1 MQSSAEKKQDGARS
15 FSTARIMTRSGSSE
29 SESDA
34 SRSPSPTSKFLYGKN
49 EGTEDRSL
57 VKSPNQQTTQD
68 TTRKAWT
75 SMLDI
80 PIPAVTA
87 EKSPE
92 KKQEPK
98 STLDERIK
106 DFK

>member
-1 MQSSAEKKQDGARS
+1 MQSSAEKKQDGVKS
-15 FSTARIMTRSGSSE
+15 FSTARIMTRSESSE

-49 EGTEDRSL
+49 EGTEDR
-57 VKSPNQQTTQD
+57 KSTNQQATQD
-68 TTRKAWT
+68 TSRKAWT
-75 SMLDI
+75 SMLEI
-80 PIPAVTA
+80 PIPAATA

-92 KKQEPK
+92 KKQLPK

>member
-1 MQSSAEKKQDGARS
+1 MQSSAEKKQDGVKS
-15 FSTARIMTRSGSSE
+15 FSTARIMTRSESSE

-49 EGTEDRSL
+49 EGTEDRSPL
-57 VKSPNQQTTQD
+57 KSTNQQATQD
-68 TTRKAWT
+68 TSRKAWT
-75 SMLDI
+75 SMLEI
-80 PIPAVTA
+80 PIPAATA

-92 KKQEPK
+92 KKQLPK